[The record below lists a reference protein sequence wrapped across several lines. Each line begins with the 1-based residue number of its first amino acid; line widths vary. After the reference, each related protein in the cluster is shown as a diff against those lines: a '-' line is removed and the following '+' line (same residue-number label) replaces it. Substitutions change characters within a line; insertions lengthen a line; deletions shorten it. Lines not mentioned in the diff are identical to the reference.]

1 MGKIFIIFIVVKK
14 YPDSAGRFLAQ
25 KRLFIDSANVDLS
38 SAKCFYFKPKNI
50 FFIKPPFVAFFI
62 ITHYSKIFLELGV
75 ELK

>member
-1 MGKIFIIFIVVKK
+1 M
-14 YPDSAGRFLAQ
+14 Q

-50 FFIKPPFVAFFI
+50 FFIKPPFVEFFYDN
-62 ITHYSKIFLELGV
+62 HQFKVFLELGI

>member
-1 MGKIFIIFIVVKK
+1 M
-14 YPDSAGRFLAQ
+14 Q

-50 FFIKPPFVAFFI
+50 FFIKPPFVEFFM